1 MPAMRNLILVMLGG
15 AIGAGLRYGV
25 GTLAVRQLG
34 SSLPWGTLIANISG
48 GLLIG
53 LLGAL
58 LIVKGDP
65 TEPLRLFLAVG
76 VLGGFTTFSAFSLE
90 AVQMIQRGEVGLA
103 GAYITSSVSG
113 SLLMTFLGFWSGRA
127 AT

>member
-34 SSLPWGTLIANISG
+34 PGLPWGTLIANLSG
-48 GLLIG
+48 GFLAGLLAAFLIG
-53 LLGAL
+53 E
-58 LIVKGDP
+58 GDP
-65 TEPLRLFLAVG
+65 TEPLRLFLGLG

-90 AVQMIQRGEVGLA
+90 AVQMIQRGEAALA
-103 GAYITSSVSG
+103 AAYIASSVAG
-113 SLLMTFLGFWSGRA
+113 SLLMTFLGFWAARA
-127 AT
+127 AQ

>member
-1 MPAMRNLILVMLGG
+1 MRNLILVMLGG